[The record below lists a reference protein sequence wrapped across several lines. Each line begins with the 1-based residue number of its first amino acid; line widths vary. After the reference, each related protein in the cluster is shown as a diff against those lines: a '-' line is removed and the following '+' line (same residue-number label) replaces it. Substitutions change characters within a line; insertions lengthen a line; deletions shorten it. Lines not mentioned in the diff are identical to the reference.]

1 MKEIIY
7 KDFKEADRQY
17 ALDRIEYK
25 LALGIMAGRE
35 FGNNVLDVG
44 AGKGEFA
51 DVLSKLGYRVSCV
64 EGTKKLFEELKEKGY
79 KSAHVDLE
87 EENLPFPDN
96 SFDLVVSLEVI
107 EHLWNTD
114 HYLSELKRVVKPNGY
129 VLITTPNYNYWS
141 FRLRALFGQAEK
153 FLTQDYHKKL
163 FTAHSLSQRLVPYFE
178 ILKLKGRAMVPKTR
192 KYYTVPF
199 FLNLFAMHIG
209 VLCKPKKDI

>member
-7 KDFKEADRQY
+7 KDFGEANRKY
-17 ALDRIEYK
+17 ELDRIEYE

-35 FGNNVLDVG
+35 FGNDVLDVG
-44 AGKGEFA
+44 AGKGEFT
-51 DVLSKLGYRVSCV
+51 DMLSKRGYRVNCV

-79 KSAHVDLE
+79 KSVLVDLE
-87 EENLPFPDN
+87 EEKLPFPDN

-129 VLITTPNYNYWS
+129 VIITTPNYNYWS
-141 FRLRALFGQAEK
+141 FRLRAFFGQAEK

-163 FTAHSLSQRLVPYFE
+163 FTARSLPQRLAPYFE
-178 ILKLKGRAMVPKTR
+178 ILKFKGRGMVPKTR
-192 KYYTVPF
+192 KHYATPF
-199 FLNLFAMHIG
+199 FLNFFAMHIG
-209 VLCKPKKDI
+209 VLCRPKKDI